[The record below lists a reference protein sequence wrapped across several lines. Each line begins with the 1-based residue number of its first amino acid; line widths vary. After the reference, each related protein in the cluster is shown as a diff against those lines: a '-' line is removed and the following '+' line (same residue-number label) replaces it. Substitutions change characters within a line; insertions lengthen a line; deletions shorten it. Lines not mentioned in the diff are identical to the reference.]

1 MFMKRIAAAIVAL
14 GCACAV
20 WAQSDDVRFYTTDEI
35 KRMGEAE
42 SVPYAKIEPRVIP
55 PVPKIENRLY
65 VAPNG
70 DDSAAGTFESP
81 LATWRGAAER
91 IRKLRKAGL
100 KGGVW
105 VAFRGG
111 EYKVSSTTSL
121 TKEDSGSEDF
131 KIVYSSYANE
141 KAVFTSGFEVGGFER
156 VSDPAAL
163 ARLPNDEARANV
175 RVSDLSKTAFPHARE
190 SRGIVGYEDHDK
202 NCVQDLYFNG
212 SCLPLSRFPDER
224 DLHATNIV
232 DRRKYI
238 FKPCSAVGDLS
249 AWAKEPDLMARGY
262 WIWCWADFTDR
273 IVVDE
278 ENGTFTVSPTHGF
291 GMMAKWNPNV
301 YYCLLNALHAL
312 DREGEWYLDSRE
324 AKLYLWPKKPVE
336 GMKNAYTLSSFNGA
350 FLKLKDLRHVEIRSL
365 RFEYGRGRAV
375 VADNCSNFV
384 FAGNEILNFGG
395 EGFKMTNARDVS
407 IWGNRFLGF
416 GRAAM
421 DVRGGDR
428 KNLIPSG
435 IRIENNEIGDTSHTL
450 RTYTPGLRL
459 YGCGTKVVYN
469 HFHDIPSSAL
479 RLEGNDF
486 LISMN
491 LVERAVT
498 ESGDQGAVDIYGD
511 PSYFGNVYSYN
522 IWRNI
527 GVKGH
532 GQAGIRFDDR
542 ICGQIVYGNRFDNAS
557 DGVHFGGVQINGGR
571 WNVID
576 NNVFTLC
583 GIGVSITEYTRKD
596 WIRSFK
602 NKNSVKMT
610 EENVNIYKPPYT
622 LRYPGIENLPETLVQ
637 SNLFTR
643 NIFVGAGPLV
653 KTPEECPVETYGNW
667 RVGKLPDLEK
677 FAQESGFSALPDE
690 AQIGTY

>member
-1 MFMKRIAAAIVAL
+1 MMKKIFAAAAFVCVSAA
-14 GCACAV
+14 G
-20 WAQSDDVRFYTTDEI
+20 AQGDDVRFYTTDEI

-42 SVPYAKIEPRVIP
+42 CVPYAKIEPRVIP
-55 PVPKIENRLY
+55 PVPESANFLF
-65 VAPNG
+65 VAPDG
-70 DDSAAGTFESP
+70 DDSAAGTVDAP
-81 LATWRGAAER
+81 LATWRGAADR
-91 IRKLRKAGL
+91 VRKLRADGL
-100 KGGVW
+100 KGGMCVY
-105 VAFRGG
+105 FRGG
-111 EYKVSSTTSL
+111 EYRVASTTYL

-131 KIVYSSYANE
+131 RIVYRAYGNE
-141 KAVFTSGFEVGGFER
+141 KPVFTSGFEIGGFGR
-156 VSDPAAL
+156 VSDPDVL
-163 ARLPNDEARANV
+163 ARLPGDEARAAV
-175 RVSDLSKTAFPHARE
+175 RVCDLSKTGFAHARE
-190 SRGIVGYEDHDK
+190 KRKTVGYEDGGK
-202 NCVQDLYFNG
+202 NRVQDLYFNG
-212 SCLPLSRFPDER
+212 SYLPLARFPNDR

-232 DRRKYI
+232 DRKKHVFR
-238 FKPCSAVGDLS
+238 PCSAVGDLS

-273 IVVDE
+273 IAVDVSK
-278 ENGTFTVSPTHGF
+278 GTFAVTPPHPF

-301 YYCLLNALHAL
+301 YYCILNALHAL
-312 DREGEWYLDSRE
+312 DREGEWYLDART
-324 AKLYLWPKKPVE
+324 AKLYVWPKKPVKGE
-336 GMKNAYTLSSFNGA
+336 RNVYTLSSFDGT
-350 FLKLKDLRHVEIRSL
+350 FLELKDLSHVEIRSL
-365 RFEYGRGRAV
+365 GFEYGRGRAV
-375 VADNCSNFV
+375 VADNCRDFV
-384 FAGNEILNFGG
+384 FAANEILNFGG
-395 EGFKMTNARDVS
+395 EGFKMTNARDVT

-428 KNLIPSG
+428 KNLVPSG

-469 HFHDIPSSAL
+469 HFHDIASSAI

-491 LVERAVT
+491 LVERAVM

-522 IWRNI
+522 IWRDI

-571 WNVID
+571 WNVVD

-583 GIGVSITEYTRKD
+583 GIGISITEYTRRD

-602 NKNSVKMT
+602 RKSSVKMT
-610 EENVNIYKPPYT
+610 EEDVNIYKPPYT

-643 NIFVGAGPLV
+643 NVFVGTGPLV
-653 KTPEECPVETYGNW
+653 KTPEDCPVETYRNW
-667 RVGKLPDLEK
+667 RFGKLPDLDDFAEK
-677 FAQESGFSALPDE
+677 SGFSPLPDE
-690 AQIGTY
+690 AGIGTY